1 MLNMNNKAIQANL
14 LMLLAAG
21 IWGFAFVAQRV
32 GMETMGPHWFN
43 SLRFFIGVVALVPVV
58 LWIGRNKAKTIDQEN
73 ELKSSNK
80 TLMLGGL
87 AAGFLLFLGATFQQV
102 GLQYTTAGKA
112 GFITGMYIF
121 FVPLI
126 GLFFRMKTGLGT
138 WVGAVVALWGLY
150 LLSINEDFTLSKG
163 DTLQLICAVAFA
175 GHVLMIGYLASKMD
189 TVKLSLIQFFVAG
202 VLAMGLALY
211 SEQLTWEMIIST
223 AVPLLFAGVMST
235 GIAYTLQTIAQQHA
249 HPSHAAIILSSEGVF
264 AVIGG
269 FLLLNEVLPPKGLL
283 GCGLILVGMLMSQ
296 LMPRLRLPQ
305 RHKPV

>member
-1 MLNMNNKAIQANL
+1 MPNKAMQANL
-14 LMLLAAG
+14 MMLLAAS

-43 SLRFFIGVVALVPVV
+43 SLRFFIGVVALTPVV
-58 LWIGRNKAKTIDQEN
+58 IWMDRTQA
-73 ELKSSNK
+73 KSSIEGPK
-80 TLMLGGL
+80 SSTKSLLMGG
-87 AAGFLLFLGATFQQV
+87 AVAGLLLFIGATFQQV

-138 WVGAVVALWGLY
+138 WLGAAIALWGLY

-175 GHVLMIGYLASKMD
+175 GHVLMIGYLASRMD
-189 TVKLSLIQFFVAG
+189 TVKLSLVQFFVAG
-202 VLAMGLALY
+202 LLAMMLALY
-211 SEQLTWEMIIST
+211 FEQLTWGMIKST
-223 AVPLLFAGVMST
+223 ALPLLFAGVMST

-269 FLLLNEVLPPKGLL
+269 FLLLNEVLPAQGLL

-296 LMPRLRLPQ
+296 LMPRLSLP
-305 RHKPV
+305 RRIKVM

>member
-87 AAGFLLFLGATFQQV
+87 AAGFLLFVGATFQQV

-211 SEQLTWEMIIST
+211 SEQLTWEMIVST

-283 GCGLILVGMLMSQ
+283 GCGLILAGMLMSQ

>member
-1 MLNMNNKAIQANL
+1 MPNKAMQANL
-14 LMLLAAG
+14 MMLLAAS

-43 SLRFFIGVVALVPVV
+43 SLRFFIGVVALTPVV
-58 LWIGRNKAKTIDQEN
+58 IWIDRAQA
-73 ELKSSNK
+73 KSSIEGPK
-80 TLMLGGL
+80 SSTKSLLMGG
-87 AAGFLLFLGATFQQV
+87 AVAGLLLFIGATFQQV

-126 GLFFRMKTGLGT
+126 GLFFRMKTGLRT
-138 WVGAVVALWGLY
+138 WLGAAIALWGLY

-175 GHVLMIGYLASKMD
+175 GHVLMIGYLASRMD
-189 TVKLSLIQFFVAG
+189 TVKLSLVQFFVAG
-202 VLAMGLALY
+202 LLAMILALY
-211 SEQLTWEMIIST
+211 FEQLTWGMIKST

-269 FLLLNEVLPPKGLL
+269 FLLLNEVLPAQGLL

-296 LMPRLRLPQ
+296 LMPRLTWPRRTKLM
-305 RHKPV
+305 

>member
-1 MLNMNNKAIQANL
+1 MNNKVIQANL
-14 LMLLAAG
+14 LMLLAAA

-32 GMETMGPHWFN
+32 GMDTMGPHWFN
-43 SLRFFIGVVALVPVV
+43 SLRFFIGAVALIPVV
-58 LWIGRNKAKTIDQEN
+58 IWIGRNKAQASEQEPQAST
-73 ELKSSNK
+73 KA
-80 TLMLGGL
+80 LMLGGV
-87 AAGFLLFLGATFQQV
+87 AAGLLLFVGATFQQV

-138 WVGAVVALWGLY
+138 WVGAVIALWGLY

-175 GHVLMIGYLASKMD
+175 GHVLMIGYLASRMD

-202 VLAMGLALY
+202 LLAMALALY
-211 SEQLTWEMIIST
+211 FERLSWAMITAT

-235 GIAYTLQTIAQQHA
+235 GIAYTLQTVAQQHA

-269 FLLLNEVLPPKGLL
+269 FLLLNEVLPAQGLL
-283 GCGLILVGMLMSQ
+283 GCCLILAGMLMSQ
-296 LMPRLRLPQ
+296 LMPRLRWPS
-305 RHKPV
+305 RTKTV

>member
-1 MLNMNNKAIQANL
+1 MPNKAMQANL
-14 LMLLAAG
+14 MMLLAAS

-43 SLRFFIGVVALVPVV
+43 SLRFFIGVVALTPVV
-58 LWIGRNKAKTIDQEN
+58 IWMDRVQAKSATESP
-73 ELKSSNK
+73 KSSVK
-80 TLMLGGL
+80 ILLMGG
-87 AAGFLLFLGATFQQV
+87 AVAGFFLFIGATFQQV

-138 WVGAVVALWGLY
+138 WLGALIALWGLY

-163 DTLQLICAVAFA
+163 DTLQLVCAVAFA
-175 GHVLMIGYLASKMD
+175 GHVLMIGYLASRMD
-189 TVKLSLIQFFVAG
+189 TVKLSLVQFFIAG
-202 VLAMGLALY
+202 LLAMILALY
-211 SEQLTWEMIIST
+211 FEQLTWGMIKST

-235 GIAYTLQTIAQQHA
+235 GMAYTLQTIAQQHA

-269 FLLLNEVLPPKGLL
+269 FLLLNEVLPAQGLL

-296 LMPRLRLPQ
+296 LMPRLTWPR
-305 RHKPV
+305 RTKVM

>member
-1 MLNMNNKAIQANL
+1 MPNKAMQANL
-14 LMLLAAG
+14 LMLLAAS

-43 SLRFFIGVVALVPVV
+43 SLRFFIGVVALTPVV
-58 LWIGRNKAKTIDQEN
+58 IWMDRAQSKSSTGGP
-73 ELKSSNK
+73 KSSNK
-80 TLMLGGL
+80 TLLMGG
-87 AAGFLLFLGATFQQV
+87 AVAGLLLFIGATFQQV

-138 WVGAVVALWGLY
+138 WLGAAIALWGLY

-175 GHVLMIGYLASKMD
+175 GHVLMIGYLASRMD
-189 TVKLSLIQFFVAG
+189 TVKLSLVQFFVAG
-202 VLAMGLALY
+202 LLAMILALY
-211 SEQLTWEMIIST
+211 FEQLTWGMIKST

-269 FLLLNEVLPPKGLL
+269 FLLLNEVLPAQGLL
-283 GCGLILVGMLMSQ
+283 GCGLILAGMLMSQ
-296 LMPRLRLPQ
+296 LMPRLTWPR
-305 RHKPV
+305 RTKVM

>member
-1 MLNMNNKAIQANL
+1 MNNKAIQANL

-87 AAGFLLFLGATFQQV
+87 AAGFLLFVGATFQQV

-249 HPSHAAIILSSEGVF
+249 HQSHAAIILSSEGVF

-283 GCGLILVGMLMSQ
+283 GCGLILAGMLMSQ

>member
-1 MLNMNNKAIQANL
+1 MNNKAIQANL

-87 AAGFLLFLGATFQQV
+87 AAGFLLFVGATFQQV

-283 GCGLILVGMLMSQ
+283 GCGLILAGMLMSQ

>member
-1 MLNMNNKAIQANL
+1 MPNKAMQANL
-14 LMLLAAG
+14 MMLLAAS

-43 SLRFFIGVVALVPVV
+43 SLRFFIGVVALMPVV
-58 LWIGRNKAKTIDQEN
+58 IWMGRVQA
-73 ELKSSNK
+73 KSSTDGPKSSTK
-80 TLMLGGL
+80 TLLMGG
-87 AAGFLLFLGATFQQV
+87 AVAGLLLFIGATFQQV

-138 WVGAVVALWGLY
+138 WLGAAIALWGLY

-175 GHVLMIGYLASKMD
+175 VHVLMIGYLASRMD
-189 TVKLSLIQFFVAG
+189 TVKLSLMQFFVAG
-202 VLAMGLALY
+202 LLAMILALY
-211 SEQLTWEMIIST
+211 FEQLTWGMIKST

-235 GIAYTLQTIAQQHA
+235 GIGYTLQTIAQQHA

-269 FLLLNEVLPPKGLL
+269 FLLLNEVLPAQGLL

-296 LMPRLRLPQ
+296 LMPRLTWPR
-305 RHKPV
+305 RTKVI

>member
-1 MLNMNNKAIQANL
+1 MINKTIQANL
-14 LMLLAAG
+14 LMLIAAA

-43 SLRFFIGVVALVPVV
+43 SLRFFIGALALIPVV
-58 LWIGRNKAKTIDQEN
+58 TWIDRKKTKASKQKM
-73 ELKSSNK
+73 KSSTK

-87 AAGFLLFLGATFQQV
+87 AAGVLLFVGATFQQV

-126 GLFFRMKTGLGT
+126 GLFFQMKTGLGT
-138 WVGAVVALWGLY
+138 WFGAVIALWGLY
-150 LLSINEDFTLSKG
+150 LLSINDDFSLSKG

-175 GHVLMIGYLASKMD
+175 GHVLMIGYLASRMD
-189 TVKLSLIQFFVAG
+189 VVKLSLIQFFVAG
-202 VLAMGLALY
+202 ILAMLLALY
-211 SEQLTWEMIIST
+211 FEQLSWAMISST

-235 GIAYTLQTIAQQHA
+235 GIAYTLQTVAQQHA

-264 AVIGG
+264 AVLGG
-269 FLLLNEVLPPKGLL
+269 YLLLNEVLPAKGLL
-283 GCGLILVGMLMSQ
+283 GCGLILTGMLISQ
-296 LMPRLRLPQ
+296 LMPNLRWPK
-305 RHKPV
+305 RIKTA

>member
-1 MLNMNNKAIQANL
+1 MPNKAMQANL
-14 LMLLAAG
+14 MMLLAAS

-43 SLRFFIGVVALVPVV
+43 SLRFFIGVVALTPVV
-58 LWIGRNKAKTIDQEN
+58 IWMDRAQA
-73 ELKSSNK
+73 KSSIEGPK
-80 TLMLGGL
+80 SSTKSLLMGG
-87 AAGFLLFLGATFQQV
+87 AVAGLLLFIGATFQQV

-138 WVGAVVALWGLY
+138 WLGAAIALWGLY

-175 GHVLMIGYLASKMD
+175 GHVLMIGYLASRMD
-189 TVKLSLIQFFVAG
+189 TVKLSLVQFFVAG
-202 VLAMGLALY
+202 LLAMILALY
-211 SEQLTWEMIIST
+211 FEQLTWGMIKST

-269 FLLLNEVLPPKGLL
+269 FLLLNEVLPAQGLL

-296 LMPRLRLPQ
+296 LMPRLTWPR
-305 RHKPV
+305 RTKVT

>member
-1 MLNMNNKAIQANL
+1 MNNKAIQANL

-87 AAGFLLFLGATFQQV
+87 AAGFLLFVGATFQQV

-163 DTLQLICAVAFA
+163 DTLQLICAAAFA

-211 SEQLTWEMIIST
+211 SEQLTWEMIAST

-283 GCGLILVGMLMSQ
+283 GCGLILAGMLMSQ

>member
-1 MLNMNNKAIQANL
+1 MPNKAMQANL
-14 LMLLAAG
+14 MMLLAAS

-43 SLRFFIGVVALVPVV
+43 SLRFFIGVVALAPVV
-58 LWIGRNKAKTIDQEN
+58 IWMDRAQA
-73 ELKSSNK
+73 KSSTEGPKSSTK
-80 TLMLGGL
+80 TLLMGG
-87 AAGFLLFLGATFQQV
+87 AVAGLLLFIGATFQQV

-138 WVGAVVALWGLY
+138 WLGAAIALWGLY

-175 GHVLMIGYLASKMD
+175 GHVLMIGYLASRMD
-189 TVKLSLIQFFVAG
+189 TVKLSLVQFFVAG
-202 VLAMGLALY
+202 LLAMILALY
-211 SEQLTWEMIIST
+211 FEQLTWGMIKST

-269 FLLLNEVLPPKGLL
+269 FLLLNEVLPAQGLL
-283 GCGLILVGMLMSQ
+283 GCGLILAGMLMSQ
-296 LMPRLRLPQ
+296 LMPRLTWPR
-305 RHKPV
+305 RTKVM

>member
-1 MLNMNNKAIQANL
+1 MNNKAIQANL

-80 TLMLGGL
+80 ELMLGGL
-87 AAGFLLFLGATFQQV
+87 AAGFLLFVGATFQQV

-202 VLAMGLALY
+202 ILAMGLALY
-211 SEQLTWEMIIST
+211 SEQLTWEMIAST

>member
-1 MLNMNNKAIQANL
+1 MPNKAMQANL
-14 LMLLAAG
+14 MMLLAAS

-43 SLRFFIGVVALVPVV
+43 SLRFFIGVVALTPVV
-58 LWIGRNKAKTIDQEN
+58 IWMDRAQA
-73 ELKSSNK
+73 KSSIEGPK
-80 TLMLGGL
+80 SSTKSLLMGGAVVGL
-87 AAGFLLFLGATFQQV
+87 LLFIGATFQQV

-138 WVGAVVALWGLY
+138 WLGAAIALWGLY

-175 GHVLMIGYLASKMD
+175 GHVLMIGYLASRMD
-189 TVKLSLIQFFVAG
+189 TVKLSLVQFFVAG
-202 VLAMGLALY
+202 LLAMILALY
-211 SEQLTWEMIIST
+211 FEQLTWGMIKST

-269 FLLLNEVLPPKGLL
+269 FLLLNEVLPAQGLL

-296 LMPRLRLPQ
+296 LMPRLTWPR
-305 RHKPV
+305 RTKVM

>member
-1 MLNMNNKAIQANL
+1 MPNKAMQANL
-14 LMLLAAG
+14 MMLLAAS

-43 SLRFFIGVVALVPVV
+43 SLRFFIGVVALTPVV
-58 LWIGRNKAKTIDQEN
+58 IWMDRAQA
-73 ELKSSNK
+73 KSSIEGPK
-80 TLMLGGL
+80 CSTKSLLMGG
-87 AAGFLLFLGATFQQV
+87 AVAGLLLFIGATFQQV

-138 WVGAVVALWGLY
+138 WLGAAIALWGLY

-175 GHVLMIGYLASKMD
+175 GHVLMIGYLASRMD
-189 TVKLSLIQFFVAG
+189 TVKLSLVQFFVAG
-202 VLAMGLALY
+202 LLAMILALY
-211 SEQLTWEMIIST
+211 FEQLTWGMIKST

-269 FLLLNEVLPPKGLL
+269 FLLLNEVLPAQGLL
-283 GCGLILVGMLMSQ
+283 GCGLILAGMLMSQ
-296 LMPRLRLPQ
+296 LMPRLTWPR
-305 RHKPV
+305 RTKVM

>member
-1 MLNMNNKAIQANL
+1 MNNKAIQANL

-87 AAGFLLFLGATFQQV
+87 AAGFLLFVGATFQQV

-211 SEQLTWEMIIST
+211 SEQLTWEMIAST

>member
-1 MLNMNNKAIQANL
+1 MLNKAMQANL
-14 LMLLAAG
+14 LMLLAAS

-43 SLRFFIGVVALVPVV
+43 SLRFFIGVVALTPVV
-58 LWIGRNKAKTIDQEN
+58 IWMDRAQS
-73 ELKSSNK
+73 KSSTGGPK
-80 TLMLGGL
+80 SSTKPLLMGG
-87 AAGFLLFLGATFQQV
+87 AVAGLFLFIGATFQQV

-138 WVGAVVALWGLY
+138 WIGAAIALWGLY

-175 GHVLMIGYLASKMD
+175 GHVLMIGYLASRMD
-189 TVKLSLIQFFVAG
+189 TVKLSLVQFFVAG
-202 VLAMGLALY
+202 LLAMMLALY
-211 SEQLTWEMIIST
+211 FEQLTWGMIKST
-223 AVPLLFAGVMST
+223 ALPLLFAGVMST

-269 FLLLNEVLPPKGLL
+269 FLLLNEVLPAQGLL

-296 LMPRLRLPQ
+296 LMPRLSLP
-305 RHKPV
+305 RRIKVM

>member
-1 MLNMNNKAIQANL
+1 MPNKAMQANL
-14 LMLLAAG
+14 MMLLAAS

-43 SLRFFIGVVALVPVV
+43 SLRFFIGVVALTPVV
-58 LWIGRNKAKTIDQEN
+58 IWMDRAQAKSSIEG
-73 ELKSSNK
+73 LKSSTK
-80 TLMLGGL
+80 SLLIGG
-87 AAGFLLFLGATFQQV
+87 AVAGLLLFIGATFQQV

-138 WVGAVVALWGLY
+138 WLGAAIALWGLY

-175 GHVLMIGYLASKMD
+175 GHVLMIGYLASRMD
-189 TVKLSLIQFFVAG
+189 TVKLSLVQFFVAG
-202 VLAMGLALY
+202 LLAMILALY
-211 SEQLTWEMIIST
+211 FEQLTWGMIKST

-269 FLLLNEVLPPKGLL
+269 FLLLNEVLPAQGLL

-296 LMPRLRLPQ
+296 LMPRLTWPR
-305 RHKPV
+305 RTKVM

>member
-1 MLNMNNKAIQANL
+1 MPNKAMQANL
-14 LMLLAAG
+14 MMLLAAS

-43 SLRFFIGVVALVPVV
+43 SLRFFIGVVALTPVV
-58 LWIGRNKAKTIDQEN
+58 IWMDRAQA
-73 ELKSSNK
+73 KSSIEGPK
-80 TLMLGGL
+80 SSTKSLLMGG
-87 AAGFLLFLGATFQQV
+87 AVAGLLLFIGATFQQV

-138 WVGAVVALWGLY
+138 WLGAAIALWGLY

-175 GHVLMIGYLASKMD
+175 GHVLMIGYLASRMD
-189 TVKLSLIQFFVAG
+189 TVKLSLVQFCVAG
-202 VLAMGLALY
+202 LLAMILALY
-211 SEQLTWEMIIST
+211 FEQLTWGMIKST

-269 FLLLNEVLPPKGLL
+269 FLLLNEVLPAQGLL

-296 LMPRLRLPQ
+296 LMPRLTWPR
-305 RHKPV
+305 RTKVM

>member
-1 MLNMNNKAIQANL
+1 MNNKAIQANL
-14 LMLLAAG
+14 LMLLAAV

-80 TLMLGGL
+80 ALMLGGL
-87 AAGFLLFLGATFQQV
+87 AAGCLLFVGATFQQV

-202 VLAMGLALY
+202 ILAMGLALY
-211 SEQLTWEMIIST
+211 SEQLTWEMIAST

-296 LMPRLRLPQ
+296 LMPRLRLPR

>member
-1 MLNMNNKAIQANL
+1 MNNKAIQANL

-87 AAGFLLFLGATFQQV
+87 AAGFLLFVGATFQQV

-163 DTLQLICAVAFA
+163 DTLQLICAMAFA

-211 SEQLTWEMIIST
+211 SEQLTWEMIAST

-283 GCGLILVGMLMSQ
+283 GCGLILAGMLMSQ

>member
-1 MLNMNNKAIQANL
+1 MPNKAMQANL
-14 LMLLAAG
+14 MMLLAAS

-43 SLRFFIGVVALVPVV
+43 SLRFFIGVVALTPVV
-58 LWIGRNKAKTIDQEN
+58 IWMDRVQAKSATESP
-73 ELKSSNK
+73 KSSVK
-80 TLMLGGL
+80 TLLMGG
-87 AAGFLLFLGATFQQV
+87 AVAGFLLFIGATFQQV

-138 WVGAVVALWGLY
+138 WLGALIALWGLY

-163 DTLQLICAVAFA
+163 DTLQLICAVALA
-175 GHVLMIGYLASKMD
+175 GHVLMIGYLASRMD
-189 TVKLSLIQFFVAG
+189 TVKLSLVQFFVAG
-202 VLAMGLALY
+202 LLAMILALY
-211 SEQLTWEMIIST
+211 SEQLTWGMVTST

-235 GIAYTLQTIAQQHA
+235 GIGYTLQTIAQQHA

-269 FLLLNEVLPPKGLL
+269 FLLLNEVLPVQGLL
-283 GCGLILVGMLMSQ
+283 GCGLILAGMLMSQ
-296 LMPRLRLPQ
+296 LMPRLSWPR
-305 RHKPV
+305 RVKVV

>member
-1 MLNMNNKAIQANL
+1 MNNKAIQANL

-58 LWIGRNKAKTIDQEN
+58 LWIGRTKAKTIDQEN

-87 AAGFLLFLGATFQQV
+87 AAGFLLFVGATFQQV

-211 SEQLTWEMIIST
+211 SEQLTWEMIAST

-283 GCGLILVGMLMSQ
+283 GCGLILAGMLMSQ

>member
-1 MLNMNNKAIQANL
+1 MPNKAMQANL
-14 LMLLAAG
+14 MMLLAAS

-43 SLRFFIGVVALVPVV
+43 SLRFFIGVVALKPVV
-58 LWIGRNKAKTIDQEN
+58 IWMDRFQAKSATESP
-73 ELKSSNK
+73 KSSVK
-80 TLMLGGL
+80 TLLMGG
-87 AAGFLLFLGATFQQV
+87 AVAGFLLFIGATFQQV

-138 WVGAVVALWGLY
+138 WLGALIALWGLY

-175 GHVLMIGYLASKMD
+175 GHVLMIGYLASRMD
-189 TVKLSLIQFFVAG
+189 TVKLSLVQFFVAG
-202 VLAMGLALY
+202 LLAMILALY
-211 SEQLTWEMIIST
+211 SEQLTWGMVTST

-269 FLLLNEVLPPKGLL
+269 FLLLNEVLPVQGLL
-283 GCGLILVGMLMSQ
+283 GCGLILAGMLMSQ
-296 LMPRLRLPQ
+296 LMPRLSWPR
-305 RHKPV
+305 RVKVV

>member
-1 MLNMNNKAIQANL
+1 MPSKAMQANL
-14 LMLLAAG
+14 MMLLAAS

-43 SLRFFIGVVALVPVV
+43 SLRFFIGVVALMPVV
-58 LWIGRNKAKTIDQEN
+58 IWMGRVQA
-73 ELKSSNK
+73 KSSTEGPKSSTK
-80 TLMLGGL
+80 TLLMGG
-87 AAGFLLFLGATFQQV
+87 AVAGLLLFIGATFQQV

-138 WVGAVVALWGLY
+138 WLGAAIALWGLY

-175 GHVLMIGYLASKMD
+175 VHVLMIGYLASRMD
-189 TVKLSLIQFFVAG
+189 TVKLSLMQFFVAG
-202 VLAMGLALY
+202 LLAMILALY
-211 SEQLTWEMIIST
+211 FEQLTWGMIKST

-235 GIAYTLQTIAQQHA
+235 GIGYTLQTIAQQHA

-269 FLLLNEVLPPKGLL
+269 FLLLNEVLPAQGLL

-296 LMPRLRLPQ
+296 LIPHLTWPRRTKLM
-305 RHKPV
+305 

>member
-1 MLNMNNKAIQANL
+1 MPNKAMQANL
-14 LMLLAAG
+14 MMLLAAS

-43 SLRFFIGVVALVPVV
+43 SLRFFIGVVALTPVV
-58 LWIGRNKAKTIDQEN
+58 IWMDRVQAKSAAESS
-73 ELKSSNK
+73 KSSVK
-80 TLMLGGL
+80 TLLMGG
-87 AAGFLLFLGATFQQV
+87 AVAGFLLFIGATFQQV

-126 GLFFRMKTGLGT
+126 GLFFRMKTGSGT
-138 WVGAVVALWGLY
+138 WLGALIALWGLY

-175 GHVLMIGYLASKMD
+175 GHVLMIGYLASRMD
-189 TVKLSLIQFFVAG
+189 TVKLSLVQFFVAG
-202 VLAMGLALY
+202 LLAMILALY
-211 SEQLTWEMIIST
+211 FEQLTWGMITST

-269 FLLLNEVLPPKGLL
+269 FLLLNEVLPVQGLL
-283 GCGLILVGMLMSQ
+283 GCGLILAGMLMSQ
-296 LMPRLRLPQ
+296 LMPSLSWPRRV
-305 RHKPV
+305 KVV

>member
-1 MLNMNNKAIQANL
+1 M
-14 LMLLAAG
+14 
-21 IWGFAFVAQRV
+21 
-32 GMETMGPHWFN
+32 
-43 SLRFFIGVVALVPVV
+43 
-58 LWIGRNKAKTIDQEN
+58 
-73 ELKSSNK
+73 
-80 TLMLGGL
+80 
-87 AAGFLLFLGATFQQV
+87 
-102 GLQYTTAGKA
+102 QYTTAGKA

-138 WVGAVVALWGLY
+138 WLGAAIALWGLY

-175 GHVLMIGYLASKMD
+175 GHVLMIGYLASRMD
-189 TVKLSLIQFFVAG
+189 TVKLSLVQFFVAG
-202 VLAMGLALY
+202 LLAMILALY
-211 SEQLTWEMIIST
+211 FEQLTWGMIKST

-269 FLLLNEVLPPKGLL
+269 FLLLNEVLPAQGLL

-296 LMPRLRLPQ
+296 LMPRLTWPR
-305 RHKPV
+305 RTKVM

>member
-1 MLNMNNKAIQANL
+1 MPNKAMQANL
-14 LMLLAAG
+14 MMLLAAS

-43 SLRFFIGVVALVPVV
+43 SLRFFIGVVALTPVV
-58 LWIGRNKAKTIDQEN
+58 IWMDRVQAKSATESP
-73 ELKSSNK
+73 KSSVK
-80 TLMLGGL
+80 TLLMGG
-87 AAGFLLFLGATFQQV
+87 AVAGFLLFIGATFQQV

-138 WVGAVVALWGLY
+138 WLGALIALWGLY

-175 GHVLMIGYLASKMD
+175 GHVLMIGYLASRMD
-189 TVKLSLIQFFVAG
+189 TVKLSLVQFFVAG
-202 VLAMGLALY
+202 LLAMILALY
-211 SEQLTWEMIIST
+211 SEQLTWCMVTST

-269 FLLLNEVLPPKGLL
+269 FLLLNEVLPVQGLL
-283 GCGLILVGMLMSQ
+283 GCGLILAGMLMSQ
-296 LMPRLRLPQ
+296 LMPRLSWPR
-305 RHKPV
+305 RVKVV

>member
-1 MLNMNNKAIQANL
+1 MPNKAMQANL
-14 LMLLAAG
+14 MMLLAAS

-43 SLRFFIGVVALVPVV
+43 SLRFFIGVVALTPVV
-58 LWIGRNKAKTIDQEN
+58 IWMDRTQA
-73 ELKSSNK
+73 KSSIEGPK
-80 TLMLGGL
+80 SSTKSLLMGG
-87 AAGFLLFLGATFQQV
+87 AVAGLLLFIGATFQQV

-138 WVGAVVALWGLY
+138 WLGAAIALWGLY

-175 GHVLMIGYLASKMD
+175 GHVLMIGYLASRMD
-189 TVKLSLIQFFVAG
+189 TVKLSLVQFFVAG
-202 VLAMGLALY
+202 LLAMMLALY
-211 SEQLTWEMIIST
+211 FEQLTWGMIKST
-223 AVPLLFAGVMST
+223 ALPLLFAGVMST

-269 FLLLNEVLPPKGLL
+269 FLLLNEVLPAQGLL

-296 LMPRLRLPQ
+296 LMPRLSLPH
-305 RHKPV
+305 RIKVM

>member
-1 MLNMNNKAIQANL
+1 MPNKAMQANL
-14 LMLLAAG
+14 MMLLAAS

-43 SLRFFIGVVALVPVV
+43 SLRFFIGVVALTPVV
-58 LWIGRNKAKTIDQEN
+58 IWMDRAQA
-73 ELKSSNK
+73 KSSIEGPK
-80 TLMLGGL
+80 SSTKSLLMGGAVVGL
-87 AAGFLLFLGATFQQV
+87 LLFIGATFQQV

-138 WVGAVVALWGLY
+138 WLGAAIALWGLY

-175 GHVLMIGYLASKMD
+175 GHVLMIGYLASRMD
-189 TVKLSLIQFFVAG
+189 TVKLSLVQFFVAG
-202 VLAMGLALY
+202 LLAMILALY
-211 SEQLTWEMIIST
+211 FEQLTWGMIKST

-269 FLLLNEVLPPKGLL
+269 FLLLNEVLPAQGLL

-296 LMPRLRLPQ
+296 LMPRLTWP
-305 RHKPV
+305 RHTKVM

>member
-1 MLNMNNKAIQANL
+1 MNNKAMQANL
-14 LMLLAAG
+14 LMLFAAA

-43 SLRFFIGVVALVPVV
+43 SLRFFIGCVALIPVV
-58 LWIGRNKAKTIDQEN
+58 LWIDSKRDKTSDETPQVPT
-73 ELKSSNK
+73 K
-80 TLMLGGL
+80 TLLLGGL
-87 AAGFLLFLGATFQQV
+87 AAGVLLFIGATFQQV

-138 WVGAVVALWGLY
+138 WVGAVIALWGLY

-175 GHVLMIGYLASKMD
+175 GHVLMIGYLATRMD

-202 VLAMGLALY
+202 VLAMGLALCF
-211 SEQLTWEMIIST
+211 EQLSWAMITST

-235 GIAYTLQTIAQQHA
+235 GIAYTLQTVAQQHA

-264 AVIGG
+264 AVLGG
-269 FLLLNEVLPPKGLL
+269 FLLLNEVLPAKGLL
-283 GCGLILVGMLMSQ
+283 GCGLILVGMLLSQ
-296 LMPRLRLPQ
+296 LMPKLKFPSRSSAS
-305 RHKPV
+305 

>member
-1 MLNMNNKAIQANL
+1 
-14 LMLLAAG
+14 
-21 IWGFAFVAQRV
+21 
-32 GMETMGPHWFN
+32 
-43 SLRFFIGVVALVPVV
+43 
-58 LWIGRNKAKTIDQEN
+58 
-73 ELKSSNK
+73 
-80 TLMLGGL
+80 
-87 AAGFLLFLGATFQQV
+87 V

-138 WVGAVVALWGLY
+138 WLGALIALWGLY

-175 GHVLMIGYLASKMD
+175 GHVLMIGYLASRMD
-189 TVKLSLIQFFVAG
+189 TVKLSLVQFFVAG
-202 VLAMGLALY
+202 LLAMILALY
-211 SEQLTWEMIIST
+211 SEQLTWGMVTST

-269 FLLLNEVLPPKGLL
+269 FLLLNEVLPVQGLL
-283 GCGLILVGMLMSQ
+283 GCGLILAGMLMSQ
-296 LMPRLRLPQ
+296 LMPRLSWPR
-305 RHKPV
+305 RVKVV